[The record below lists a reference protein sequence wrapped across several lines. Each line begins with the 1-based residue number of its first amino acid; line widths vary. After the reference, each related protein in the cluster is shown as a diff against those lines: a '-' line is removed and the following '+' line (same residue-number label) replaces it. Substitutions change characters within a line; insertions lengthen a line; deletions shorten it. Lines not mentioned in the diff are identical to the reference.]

1 MTSITYPRGRPP
13 TLLRQLVA
21 QGVARRLRVAQEH
34 GVIRL
39 VEDWVV
45 RTSIPNTH
53 RALQD
58 HGLLRLPD
66 LDDWHASDGAVR
78 VLLRAR
84 VHRVVRANDYRH
96 VRLRKVG
103 VDLLHL
109 LDDVVRD
116 TSLRE

>member
-34 GVIRL
+34 GVVRL

-45 RTSIPNTH
+45 RTGIPDTH

-58 HGLLRLPD
+58 HALLRLPD
-66 LDDWHASDGAVR
+66 LRTDAVAELPRLSRETRRLSCRR
-78 VLLRAR
+78 VDSVEAT
-84 VHRVVRANDYRH
+84 
-96 VRLRKVG
+96 
-103 VDLLHL
+103 
-109 LDDVVRD
+109 RD
-116 TSLRE
+116 A